1 MGFTSQVIFSV
12 FVAMLF
18 GTELPDN
25 VLTADAKSLPVFPL
39 RNTLTGIIQV
49 AFSVV
54 LMLTYPG
61 VVILCRG
68 YAESVIVLYRAPK
81 DGKDEVDLSGEA
93 LNPWTSRAI
102 ALTLVGS
109 TLPFIFAPDVGAMA
123 SSIMDIFG
131 ALACGTMAFVLPSLC
146 YYGVY
151 GFDKKKHEILPM
163 LILIVG
169 CLIVICCPI
178 LEALSL

>member
-1 MGFTSQVIFSV
+1 MG
-12 FVAMLF
+12 
-18 GTELPDN
+18 
-25 VLTADAKSLPVFPL
+25 
-39 RNTLTGIIQV
+39 
-49 AFSVV
+49 
-54 LMLTYPG
+54 
-61 VVILCRG
+61 
-68 YAESVIVLYRAPK
+68 
-81 DGKDEVDLSGEA
+81 
-93 LNPWTSRAI
+93 
-102 ALTLVGS
+102 
-109 TLPFIFAPDVGAMA
+109 MA

-178 LEALSL
+178 LEALSLANVISMEGELPPQPWREDARERAQDAEQDSELYFKKSQHPK